1 MKKNRNYFA
10 KNAFK
15 NGKRL
20 KNLNFMLAK
29 KVSTE
34 CKIVTIFSK
43 TKTKRGRMTFRQ
55 RELCQ
60 VKNSADPSGKTLQ
73 QS

>member
-1 MKKNRNYFA
+1 MENIE
-10 KNAFK
+10 
-15 NGKRL
+15 
-20 KNLNFMLAK
+20 KNLILYLQK
-29 KVSTE
+29 ISTE

-73 QS
+73 RS